1 MWGQT
6 GRSLIIYRVDGRG
19 FKRPSGTRIFSFC
32 LPGVETPGYFHLSLR
47 DIRGKGQD
55 YQEQFPVGRRVR
67 VKTPFLEQFRRDWMY
82 HQPIFADQ
90 LDCSR
95 KIDTVKIVASTTVAT
110 FFANCR
116 IFPVHGAKRV

>member
-1 MWGQT
+1 MGNPQ
-6 GRSLIIYRVDGRG
+6 SLIRRVLAPRFQASRWDA
-19 FKRPSGTRIFSFC
+19 ISFLC

>member
-47 DIRGKGQD
+47 DMRLGWAIHP
-55 YQEQFPVGRRVR
+55 FPKVVGN
-67 VKTPFLEQFRRDWMY
+67 LE
-82 HQPIFADQ
+82 A
-90 LDCSR
+90 
-95 KIDTVKIVASTTVAT
+95 VV
-110 FFANCR
+110 
-116 IFPVHGAKRV
+116 PVSPAVFS